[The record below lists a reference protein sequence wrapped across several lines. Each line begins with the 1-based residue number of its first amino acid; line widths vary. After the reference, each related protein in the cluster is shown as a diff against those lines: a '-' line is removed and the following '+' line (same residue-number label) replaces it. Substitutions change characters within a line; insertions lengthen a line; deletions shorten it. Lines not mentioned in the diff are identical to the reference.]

1 MPQIMDADVLQAGLC
16 PGVLPTVVVHG
27 VDAVATVGKDIFR
40 APVLLVYLGSLLF
53 DDVPRVIVEDDDVV
67 DRGFV
72 ISGRDDKDAATGFRD
87 WGLTAPAQAADVFVA
102 QAAVCLLY

>member
-16 PGVLPTVVVHG
+16 PGVLPAVVIHA

-40 APVLLVYLGSLLF
+40 APLLLIYIGSLLF
-53 DDVPRVIVEDDDVV
+53 DEALGVIVEDDDVV

-72 ISGRDDKDAATGFRD
+72 ISGRDYKDATTGFRD
-87 WGLTAPAQAADVFVA
+87 RGLPCPAQAANILVA
-102 QAAVCLLY
+102 QAAVDR